1 MFKTC
6 NTSIPHNSPVGW
18 RQLELFPLSGKHL
31 KPQISSIPGISVTER
46 RRYRVIAGERILGDR
61 LTLEEALKLA
71 KRGEG

>member
-1 MFKTC
+1 M
-6 NTSIPHNSPVGW
+6 
-18 RQLELFPLSGKHL
+18 FPLSGKHL